1 MLQGRN
7 VCSNPDEL
15 LLRQFKDSLARS
27 TTSVTSFQD
36 FSEFRQR
43 KADPKCSLND
53 VNPLNRALGIY
64 PITRRTPHSLR
75 QHADLFV
82 MSNRVWT
89 DSGRFRECP
98 GMESLYV
105 VTHLS
110 SMDPRMHS
118 SVKHFYGQLAATG
131 WLVDVNRWDEKAG
144 LLTGCGVRSQVI
156 DVLEAQIKRRPAMK
170 KVSTA
175 VTKQRRNFSQPKRT
189 IGLDLGDRNSWY
201 CVLDEGGQIRLEQ
214 RVRTNAK
221 ALREV
226 FGEMPRSRI
235 ALETG
240 THSPWISRLLNDL
253 GHEVIVA
260 NARKV
265 RLIGESRKKDDR
277 LDAQTLA
284 RLARIDSVLLCP
296 VKHRSAQA
304 QADLTV
310 IRARA
315 ALVRARTGLVNSA
328 RSLAKSYGERLRG
341 CNVRNMNPEKAESLS
356 PELQVA
362 LEPLLHAIE
371 SLSERIVEYNDRI
384 GALAEQRYP
393 QVELL
398 KQIKGVGTL
407 IALTFLL
414 TLEDPHRFRKSRD
427 VGCYLGLQPG
437 RRNSGQ
443 SEPQMHISKEGDPY
457 LRTLLVQGAQH
468 ILGPFGVDC
477 DLRRWG
483 LKLAERGGKSCKKRA
498 IVATARKLAVLLHHL
513 WVSGEVYEPLH
524 NSSRATVAAAA

>member
-1 MLQGRN
+1 
-7 VCSNPDEL
+7 
-15 LLRQFKDSLARS
+15 
-27 TTSVTSFQD
+27 
-36 FSEFRQR
+36 
-43 KADPKCSLND
+43 
-53 VNPLNRALGIY
+53 
-64 PITRRTPHSLR
+64 
-75 QHADLFV
+75 
-82 MSNRVWT
+82 
-89 DSGRFRECP
+89 
-98 GMESLYV
+98 
-105 VTHLS
+105 
-110 SMDPRMHS
+110 
-118 SVKHFYGQLAATG
+118 
-131 WLVDVNRWDEKAG
+131 
-144 LLTGCGVRSQVI
+144 
-156 DVLEAQIKRRPAMK
+156 MK

-175 VTKQRRNFSQPKRT
+175 ATKQSRNISRQRLI

-201 CVLDEGGQIRLEQ
+201 CVLDEGGWIQLEQ
-214 RVRTNAK
+214 RVRTTAK
-221 ALREV
+221 ALQEV
-226 FGEMPRSRI
+226 FGGMARSRI
-235 ALETG
+235 ALEIG
-240 THSPWISRLLNDL
+240 THSPWVSRLLSEL

-284 RLARIDSVLLCP
+284 RLARIDPELLYP

-304 QADLTV
+304 QADLMM

-315 ALVRARTGLVNSA
+315 GLVRARTGLVNAA
-328 RSLAKSYGERLRG
+328 RGLAKSYGERLRG
-341 CNVRNMNPEKAESLS
+341 CNVRNMDPEKAEGLS
-356 PELQVA
+356 PELQRA
-362 LEPLLHAIE
+362 LEPLLATIE
-371 SLSERIVEYNDRI
+371 ELSERIVEYNDRI
-384 GALAEQRYP
+384 ESLAQASYP

-427 VGCYLGLQPG
+427 VGGYLGLQPG

-443 SEPQMHISKEGDPY
+443 SEPQLHISKEGDPY

-468 ILGPFGVDC
+468 ILGPFGIDC

-483 LKLAERGGKSCKKRA
+483 LKLAERGGRNGKKRA

-524 NSSRATVAAAA
+524 NSSRLTVTAAA

>member
-1 MLQGRN
+1 MKN
-7 VCSNPDEL
+7 V
-15 LLRQFKDSLARS
+15 S
-27 TTSVTSFQD
+27 TVAAK
-36 FSEFRQR
+36 QR
-43 KADPKCSLND
+43 K
-53 VNPLNRALGIY
+53 
-64 PITRRTPHSLR
+64 
-75 QHADLFV
+75 
-82 MSNRVWT
+82 
-89 DSGRFRECP
+89 
-98 GMESLYV
+98 
-105 VTHLS
+105 
-110 SMDPRMHS
+110 
-118 SVKHFYGQLAATG
+118 
-131 WLVDVNRWDEKAG
+131 
-144 LLTGCGVRSQVI
+144 
-156 DVLEAQIKRRPAMK
+156 
-170 KVSTA
+170 
-175 VTKQRRNFSQPKRT
+175 NFSQPRLT

-201 CVLDEGGQIRLEQ
+201 CVLDEAGQIQLEQ
-214 RVRTNAK
+214 RVRTTAK

-226 FGEMPRSRI
+226 FGAMARSRI

-240 THSPWISRLLNDL
+240 THSPWISRLLSEV

-284 RLARIDSVLLCP
+284 RLARIDPALLSP

-304 QADLTV
+304 QVDLTV

-315 ALVRARTGLVNSA
+315 GLVRARTGLVNTA
-328 RSLAKSYGERLRG
+328 RGVAKSYGERLRG
-341 CNVRNMNPEKAESLS
+341 CNVRNMNPEKADGLS
-356 PELQVA
+356 PELRRA
-362 LEPLLHAIE
+362 LEPLLSAIE
-371 SLSERIVEYNDRI
+371 ELSERIAEYNDRI
-384 GALAEQRYP
+384 EALAQDSYP
-393 QVELL
+393 QVAVL

-457 LRTLLVQGAQH
+457 LRTLLVQGSQH

-483 LKLAERGGKSCKKRA
+483 LKLAERGGRNAKKRA

-513 WVSGEVYEPLH
+513 WVSGEVYQPLH
-524 NSSRATVAAAA
+524 NSSPITVAAAA